1 MAIAESLRQA
11 VALSNE
17 KDKELARLIGGHIDR
32 QTAILDTPIEPLSS
46 QPALAPSKSSDFAQM
61 RDVELRSLL
70 TAYNI
75 KGRGRKGLKRA
86 DRVVLLVKNNVPAL
100 TFGFLLDFYLQSTR

>member
-1 MAIAESLRQA
+1 
-11 VALSNE
+11 
-17 KDKELARLIGGHIDR
+17 
-32 QTAILDTPIEPLSS
+32 
-46 QPALAPSKSSDFAQM
+46 M